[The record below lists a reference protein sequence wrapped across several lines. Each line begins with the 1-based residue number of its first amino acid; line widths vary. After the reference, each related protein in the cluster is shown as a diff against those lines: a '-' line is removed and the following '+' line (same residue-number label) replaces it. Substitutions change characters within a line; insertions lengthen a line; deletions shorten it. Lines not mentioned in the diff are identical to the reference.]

1 MHTIDEY
8 VEKNF
13 PENKKVRPR
22 IMKDKVWKK
31 DAPPNA
37 IWWTIKDEN
46 PPLPLFKSASTGGLE
61 KDGSVLPDIFPID
74 DQYDQNLGN

>member
-1 MHTIDEY
+1 
-8 VEKNF
+8 VEKIF
-13 PENKKVRPR
+13 PENKKVHPR

-37 IWWTIKDEN
+37 IWWTIKDGN
-46 PPLPLFKSASTGGLE
+46 PPLPLFKSASTGRLE